1 MLRKVIKK
9 LMSAKNKPVERIG
22 FTCGAFDLLHA
33 GHALMLQECK
43 EHCDYLIVGLQ
54 HDPSLD
60 RDYKNT
66 PIQTIEERL
75 IMLGSIKYVDKINQY
90 ETEKDL
96 YVLLQSLMP
105 DVRIVGSDWNGK
117 KFTGHDLPIKV
128 IFNSRN
134 HNYSSSSLRKR
145 VYEAEAKVIK

>member
-1 MLRKVIKK
+1 MLRKIIKK
-9 LMSAKNKPVERIG
+9 LMSANNKRVERIG

-60 RDYKNT
+60 RDYKNR

-75 IMLGSIKYVDKINQY
+75 IMLSSIKYVDKIYQY

-105 DVRIVGSDWNGK
+105 DVRIVGSDWKGK
-117 KFTGHDLPIKV
+117 KFTGHDLSINV
-128 IFNSRN
+128 VFNNRN
-134 HNYSSSSLRKR
+134 HSYSSSSLRQR
-145 VYEAEAKVIK
+145 VYKAEAKIIK